1 VCAVADELVLTHPAH
16 GSNAAFLAILGG
28 PVFYL
33 VGAGSFKWVMND
45 RRTPPL
51 SHMAGIVLLGLLAWP
66 AMSHMISPLVC
77 GIATT
82 LVFAIVAGWETIA
95 LSHKRATSAAA

>member
-1 VCAVADELVLTHPAH
+1 
-16 GSNAAFLAILGG
+16 
-28 PVFYL
+28 
-33 VGAGSFKWVMND
+33 
-45 RRTPPL
+45 
-51 SHMAGIVLLGLLAWP
+51 MAGIVLLGLLAWP